1 MENPSTTAVIF
12 DLDGT
17 LIDSMRAFNEIV
29 NSNLEKSG
37 VVVTTEAMETIGI
50 RLLTKF
56 QTPQLNSGFRLV
68 FGIFWDIGREIGLG
82 RIKSLIF
89 ALSCINR
96 VKSVYENAP
105 IFPDV
110 KQSLSK
116 LNSVGFQLGIC
127 TNASRKQLE
136 ETIEKHDIKD
146 FFHPKALVSR
156 DDVLRLKPDP
166 EGLLI
171 AIEACS
177 TIPQSSFFLGD
188 MPVDIKAGND
198 AGVKTIGLTTGLVN
212 KSILHRYSTPST
224 VVDSLEQA
232 TAWILASRNLE

>member
-1 MENPSTTAVIF
+1 MENPLTSAVIF

-17 LIDSMRAFNEIV
+17 LIDSMRAFTEIV
-29 NSNLEKSG
+29 SSNLEKNG
-37 VVVTTEAMETIGI
+37 IIVTTESMETIGI

-56 QTPQLNSGFRLV
+56 QTPQTNSGFRLI
-68 FGIFWDIGREIGLG
+68 FGIFWSIGRELGLG
-82 RIKSLIF
+82 RMKSLIF
-89 ALSCINR
+89 AFTCINQ

-110 KQSLSK
+110 KQSLSI
-116 LNSVGFQLGIC
+116 LTSQGFQLGIC

-146 FFHPKALVSR
+146 FFHPRALVSR
-156 DDVLRLKPDP
+156 DDVLRIKPDP

-177 TIPQSSFFLGD
+177 TSPQLSFFLGD
-188 MPVDIKAGND
+188 MPVDILAGND

-212 KSILHRYSTPST
+212 ESILHRYSTPST

-232 TAWILASRNLE
+232 TSWILASRNLE